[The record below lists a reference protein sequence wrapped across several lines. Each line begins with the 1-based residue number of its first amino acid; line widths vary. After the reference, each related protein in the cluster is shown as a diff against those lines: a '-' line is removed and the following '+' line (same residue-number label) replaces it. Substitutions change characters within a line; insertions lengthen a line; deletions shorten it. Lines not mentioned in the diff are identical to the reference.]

1 MLLQTILHK
10 ALAHTKDFQHRFRGI
25 PEFMSRTFSVRRKIT
40 GIPALTLS
48 VLTILS
54 ASCSDLTFYTES
66 GSQPDKSAIDAAPV
80 IYLRAEQT
88 PEDKVNI
95 TMDYGEGSATVDIY
109 AVSDKPLDFSQ
120 PLRLAFGSEK
130 FVADYSDSTGI
141 EYTLLPAAFYSF
153 ADGNSLEIGTGETSA
168 AKNTLTVWSK
178 TLFGAELEKGRYLL
192 PLEATSTLYEVR
204 DSLVLI
210 DVTIREQYTDPDG
223 YELWDKL
230 FTVFY
235 LNTAVF
241 DPRLA
246 NDMVAE
252 YGWRGYVDGVYTSYT
267 ENYAMGHIVNLR
279 SSMLSYDEATGRV
292 GIEPSTDMRYVLNH
306 YDKYVRPV
314 QDSGRKVLLCI
325 TGGGKG
331 VGFCNLTDIQIDQ
344 FVSAVRR
351 LVDIYGL
358 DGINLW
364 DRDSGYDIAE
374 EKDLPSV
381 NTTSYPKL
389 IKAVKE
395 TLGAD
400 KLVTVTDY
408 EEPTEYF
415 HDVEAMGGIEVGKYI
430 DYAWSGY
437 CDNTEDF
444 QVIDPWHQ
452 NMSPVSELYPRQPI
466 AGLPK
471 ERYGCIN
478 VPCYTEYKD
487 GDMITEWVRKGYNP
501 NNIFVFYDIRSN
513 MQDQYEGGQTHPAAF
528 LDFWFYNDENG
539 YYQGNLARFRPHTD
553 HTGYNAWV
561 KDW

>member
-10 ALAHTKDFQHRFRGI
+10 ALAHPKDFQHRFRGI

-344 FVSAVRR
+344 FVPGVPDRLDPLHVKRAVPDRE
-351 LVDIYGL
+351 LVFGGEVLFLNLAPLVENTVPAAGVAQAETPLAHQNHRMVAAGDIVLPGNDPDTVGTPPDR
-358 DGINLW
+358 DGIRW
-364 DRDSGYDIAE
+364 RRVI
-374 EKDLPSV
+374 DLIQ
-381 NTTSYPKL
+381 NA
-389 IKAVKE
+389 AVEFQPQAQVFGGPRFPRQMFFQHRRNSAGPPQETE
-395 TLGAD
+395 TLFTRIPI
-400 KLVTVTDY
+400 L
-408 EEPTEYF
+408 
-415 HDVEAMGGIEVGKYI
+415 
-430 DYAWSGY
+430 
-437 CDNTEDF
+437 F
-444 QVIDPWHQ
+444 QSH
-452 NMSPVSELYPRQPI
+452 M
-466 AGLPK
+466 
-471 ERYGCIN
+471 
-478 VPCYTEYKD
+478 
-487 GDMITEWVRKGYNP
+487 
-501 NNIFVFYDIRSN
+501 
-513 MQDQYEGGQTHPAAF
+513 F
-528 LDFWFYNDENG
+528 L
-539 YYQGNLARFRPHTD
+539 LR
-553 HTGYNAWV
+553 V
-561 KDW
+561 K